1 MMKKKVLVC
10 GFGKRV
16 REAALPAIAACEG
29 LELAGIVA
37 RRARQEGGH
46 EVGALKELSSLEG
59 VDVVYLA
66 VGKDATPAVL
76 GRLASL
82 DASKT
87 DLLVETPVVRFKH
100 FCHVRSLAAFRR
112 VSVAEDCAYLP
123 WFDTV
128 RAAREAGL
136 LGEPRDL
143 LLHHSAY
150 AYHGLATAKALL
162 GAARIRGG
170 SRSRAEGGIQERRI
184 RFSGGT
190 SAVVHEPRDYSI
202 GTWTLT
208 GTEGAISDH
217 VGSAPGAHHLE
228 VLVEGGL
235 VTGFR
240 IGELQ
245 THLTEAEQALTGGS
259 PPDASVTARQEAMKR
274 VGFLRIWDSIAAGE
288 AAYPLAD
295 GLDDMVVDYHLEKLG
310 RYVANPF
317 TSPRSPLARAL
328 LGSVTR
334 LAGLRAKPPQE

>member
-37 RRARQEGGH
+37 RRTRLEGGH

-66 VGKDATPAVL
+66 VGKDATPTVL
-76 GRLASL
+76 DRLASL
-82 DASKT
+82 DPSGS
-87 DLLVETPVVRFKH
+87 DLLIETPVVRFKH

-128 RAAREAGL
+128 RAAKEAGL
-136 LGEPRDL
+136 LGEPREL

-162 GAARIRGG
+162 GTERISSGR
-170 SRSRAEGGIQERRI
+170 RSREGGVQERRI
-184 RFSGGT
+184 HFSGGT
-190 SAVVHEPRDYSI
+190 RAVVHEPRDYST

-208 GTEGAISDH
+208 GTKGTISDH
-217 VGSAPGAHHLE
+217 VGPAPGGHHLE
-228 VLVEGGL
+228 ALVEGGL
-235 VTGFR
+235 VAGFR
-240 IGELQ
+240 IGEVE
-245 THLTEAEQALTGGS
+245 THLTGAEQALTGGS
-259 PPDASVTARQEAMKR
+259 PPGASVTARQEAMKR

-317 TSPRSPLARAL
+317 TSPRSPLARVL

-334 LAGLRAKPPQE
+334 LVGRPS

>member
-1 MMKKKVLVC
+1 MKKKVLVV

-37 RRARQEGGH
+37 RRTRREGGR
-46 EVGALKELSSLEG
+46 EVGALAELDSLEG

-76 GRLASL
+76 GKLAGL
-82 DASKT
+82 GASGT

-100 FCHVRSLAAFRR
+100 FCHTRSLAAFRR

-136 LGEPRDL
+136 IGEPREL

-150 AYHGLATAKALL
+150 AYHGLATAKVLL
-162 GAARIRGG
+162 GAARVRSGRR
-170 SRSRAEGGIQERRI
+170 SRSEGGDQERRI
-184 RFSGGT
+184 RFAGGT
-190 SAVVHEPRDYSI
+190 SAVVHEPRDYSM

-208 GTEGAISDH
+208 GTGGSISDH
-217 VGSAPGAHHLE
+217 VGEAPGDHHLE

-235 VTGFR
+235 VAGFR
-240 IGELQ
+240 IGAVE
-245 THLTEAEQALTGGS
+245 TRLTEAEQALTGGA
-259 PPDASVTARQEAMKR
+259 PPGASVTARQEAMKR

-288 AAYPLAD
+288 MAYPLAD
-295 GLDDMVVDYHLEKLG
+295 GLDDMVVDYHLERLG

-317 TSPRSPLARAL
+317 TSPRSPIARVL

-334 LAGLRAKPPQE
+334 LTSTLTQGPTA